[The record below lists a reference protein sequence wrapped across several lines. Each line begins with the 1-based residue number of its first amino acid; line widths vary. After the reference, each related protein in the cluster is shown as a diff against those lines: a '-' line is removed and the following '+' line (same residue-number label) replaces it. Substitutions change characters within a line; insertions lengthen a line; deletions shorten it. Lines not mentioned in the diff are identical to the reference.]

1 MSSSGSSL
9 PPLTHILELGH
20 LVPLLPTR
28 DLRAASFLLAILGNW
43 FELRRKYLEV
53 PPARSGVLVTGLR
66 LRCRGR
72 GSSSSTSEQIS
83 GSGITKVRWAL
94 LLVRIFIGLG

>member
-20 LVPLLPTR
+20 LVPFLPAR
-28 DLRAASFLLAILGNW
+28 DLRAANVLLALLGNW
-43 FELRRKYLEV
+43 FELRRKYFEV
-53 PPARSGVLVTGLR
+53 PPARSGVLMAGLR

-72 GSSSSTSEQIS
+72 GSSSSVSEHMT
-83 GSGITKVRWAL
+83 GSGCTKVRQAL
-94 LLVRIFIGLG
+94 LLVSIFIGPD